1 MTIRTDSSLDS
12 TLPARWG
19 GWSRFAEGYLAVV
32 LVFVIASVTSGVAYF
47 AVYQSA
53 KRNQVIRLNEQAVQI
68 RNDVYARFTQ
78 YESGLCFGRGL
89 LMSSDFVSRSEW
101 KTFFS
106 EQKIEQYFPGVWG
119 YGFVEVVESERLED
133 FIAQARAD
141 GAPEYDVKNH
151 LVVGEVGDSDV
162 HYLIKYHEPES
173 RNRYAWG
180 LDVAANPENRRVY
193 DEARDSGKISVSDP
207 IRLFQ
212 GEKDEWGLVF
222 VVPVYERD
230 AEVSTVEQRRE
241 AIRGWVVTSIGLNRF
256 FAAEWQEGWDNFD
269 IELSTNFD
277 HPGIYSQPVFS
288 THGSSNFEHDG
299 QAGVHIPLEFENL
312 SLVMCVVPKHTPPLW
327 LSTRSSVAVL
337 IAGFLLTGIFTLITW
352 GITRTKS
359 RAIRMAH
366 SMTRSIR
373 QSEHR
378 QRALALE
385 AEAANKA
392 KTEFLANMSHEIRTP
407 MTAIL
412 GYSEILEEHVDAE
425 TNEGCMEAIDAIQR
439 SGNHLMRIINDVLDL
454 SKIESG
460 KLGVDIGACP
470 ILEAVSDVYAA
481 MQVSASQKGIKF
493 GVEFANPIPT
503 RVHTDG
509 YRIRQILLNL
519 IGNAIK
525 FTQEGSVRLVLES
538 DNQHIRFSVKDTGM
552 GIPEADIEGLFDPFE
567 QLDSSLTRRH
577 DGTGLGLTISRHLA
591 QMLGGDI
598 DVVSQKG
605 VGSSFTLSIPANCLP
620 DSAFASELPRVNRGE
635 VDRVSRLDA
644 RADLFSGRV
653 LLAEDGVDNQKL
665 ISRILCKAGLRV
677 DVVENGQQAID
688 YLCCEHS
695 YDLVL
700 MDMQMPV
707 VDGYAAVREVR
718 RRGIDIPIIA
728 LTAHAMDGAREDCLR
743 AGCSAYATKPID
755 REELFAI
762 IRTILD
768 GCGEGLAAA

>member
-1 MTIRTDSSLDS
+1 MAIRTDSSLDGIS
-12 TLPARWG
+12 SARWG
-19 GWSRFAEGYLAVV
+19 GWSRFVGGYFAVV
-32 LVFVIASVTSGVAYF
+32 LVFVISGVTSAAAYF

-53 KRNQVIRLNEQAVQI
+53 KQNQAARLNEQAIQI

-101 KTFFS
+101 RTFFS

-119 YGFVEVVESERLED
+119 YGFVEVVEPDRLDD
-133 FIAQARAD
+133 FIAQVRAD
-141 GAPEYDVKNH
+141 GAPEYRVKNH
-151 LVVGEVGDSDV
+151 SGLSEVGDSDV
-162 HYLIKYHEPES
+162 HYLIKYHEPAS
-173 RNRYAWG
+173 RNRHAWG
-180 LDVAANPENRRVY
+180 LDVAANPENRQVY
-193 DEARDSGKISVSDP
+193 DEARDSGKMSVSDP

-212 GEKDEWGLVF
+212 GERDEWGLVF
-222 VVPVYERD
+222 VMPVYERD

-241 AIRGWVVTSIGLNRF
+241 AIRGWVVTSIGLDRF
-256 FAAEWQEGWDNFD
+256 FASEWQEGWDNFD
-269 IELSTNFD
+269 IELLTNLG
-277 HPGIYSQPVFS
+277 HPNIYSQSVFS
-288 THGSSNFEHDG
+288 THGSSDFEHDG
-299 QAGVHIPLEFENL
+299 HVGVHVPLEFENL
-312 SLVMCVVPKHTPPLW
+312 SLVMCVVPRHMPALW

-337 IAGFLLTGIFTLITW
+337 IAGFLLTGILTLITW
-352 GITRTKS
+352 GVTRTKS
-359 RAIRMAH
+359 RAIRIAH

-373 QSEHR
+373 QSESR
-378 QRALALE
+378 QRVLALE

-425 TNEGCMEAIDAIQR
+425 TNEGCMEAVDAIQR
-439 SGNHLMRIINDVLDL
+439 SGKHLMRIINDVLDL

-460 KLGVDIGACP
+460 KLSVDIGVCS

-481 MQVSASQKGIKF
+481 MQFSAVQKGIELS
-493 GVEFANPIPT
+493 VEFANPIPT
-503 RVHTDG
+503 RVRTDG
-509 YRIRQILLNL
+509 YRVRQILLNL

-552 GIPEADIEGLFDPFE
+552 GIPESDIEGLFDPFE

-620 DSAFASELPRVNRGE
+620 DSAFASELPRASKAG
-635 VDRVSRLDA
+635 VDRTGGLNVQ
-644 RADLFSGRV
+644 ADLFSGHV

-665 ISRILCKAGLRV
+665 ILRILRKAGLCV
-677 DVVENGQQAID
+677 DVVEDGQQAID
-688 YLCCEHS
+688 RLVNGHS

-707 VDGYAAVREVR
+707 VDGYAATREIR
-718 RRGIDIPIIA
+718 KRGIEVPIVA
-728 LTAHAMDGAREDCLR
+728 LTAHAMDGASDACLA

-755 REELFAI
+755 REELFGI
-762 IRTILD
+762 IGEIRGGCVD
-768 GCGEGLAAA
+768 GLVAA